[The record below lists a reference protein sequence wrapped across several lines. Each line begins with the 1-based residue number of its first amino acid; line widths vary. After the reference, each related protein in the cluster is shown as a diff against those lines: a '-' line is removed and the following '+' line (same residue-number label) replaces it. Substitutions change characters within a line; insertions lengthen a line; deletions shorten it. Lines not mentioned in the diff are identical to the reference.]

1 MTMQK
6 LLSKARKAI
15 QDFDMIQENDKIA
28 VGLSGGKDSLT
39 LLHILKNYQRFSPQ
53 KFELIAITLNPGGV
67 DNSPLYKLCKDLDI
81 EFHEVQTDI
90 KEIVFDIR
98 KEKNPCSLCANLRRG
113 ALNDTAKKLGCTKVA
128 LGHHKDDAIETFIMS
143 LFYEGRVNCFSPK
156 TYLDKQDITV
166 IRPMVYIEEYMTKKA
181 TKEFNYPV
189 IVNPCPANGST
200 KRQDVKELLA
210 QLNSTMP
217 GVKKNIFGALNNS
230 EKLFIWIVNPC
241 PANGSTKRQDVKEL
255 LAQLNSTM
263 PGVKKNIF
271 GALNNSEKLFIWNKD
286 KIK

>member
-1 MTMQK
+1 M
-6 LLSKARKAI
+6 
-15 QDFDMIQENDKIA
+15 
-28 VGLSGGKDSLT
+28 
-39 LLHILKNYQRFSPQ
+39 
-53 KFELIAITLNPGGV
+53 
-67 DNSPLYKLCKDLDI
+67 
-81 EFHEVQTDI
+81 QTDI

-230 EKLFIWIVNPC
+230 EKLFIW
-241 PANGSTKRQDVKEL
+241 
-255 LAQLNSTM
+255 
-263 PGVKKNIF
+263 
-271 GALNNSEKLFIWNKD
+271 NKD

>member
-81 EFHEVQTDI
+81 EFHEVQTNI

-128 LGHHKDDAIETFIMS
+128 LGHHKDDAIETFVMS

-156 TYLDKQDITV
+156 TYLDKQGITV

-181 TKEFNYPV
+181 TKEFKYPV
-189 IVNPCPANGST
+189 IENPCPANGST

-210 QLNSTMP
+210 QLNNTMP
-217 GVKKNIFGALNNS
+217 GVKRNIFGALNNS
-230 EKLFIWIVNPC
+230 EKLFIW
-241 PANGSTKRQDVKEL
+241 D
-255 LAQLNSTM
+255 
-263 PGVKKNIF
+263 
-271 GALNNSEKLFIWNKD
+271 KD

>member
-113 ALNDTAKKLGCTKVA
+113 ALNGVAEAHGCNKVA
-128 LGHHKDDAIETFIMS
+128 LGHHQDDVIETFFLS
-143 LFYEGRVNCFSPK
+143 LFYEGNIHTFSPT
-156 TYLDKQDITV
+156 TYLSRKNIVT
-166 IRPMVYIEEYMTKKA
+166 IRPMIYVTEKDIKSFVKRNPVPIMKKTCEMDGKSKREYMKDLIKSLTKDIPRLRA
-181 TKEFNYPV
+181 CV
-189 IVNPCPANGST
+189 
-200 KRQDVKELLA
+200 
-210 QLNSTMP
+210 
-217 GVKKNIFGALNNS
+217 FGAIQRSNIPGWKLE
-230 EKLFIWIVNPC
+230 EK
-241 PANGSTKRQDVKEL
+241 
-255 LAQLNSTM
+255 
-263 PGVKKNIF
+263 
-271 GALNNSEKLFIWNKD
+271 NK
-286 KIK
+286 

>member
-1 MTMQK
+1 MQK
-6 LLSKARKAI
+6 ILSYMRKAI
-15 QDFDMIQENDKIA
+15 EEYNMIEENDKIA
-28 VGLSGGKDSLT
+28 VCLSGGKDSIT
-39 LLHILKNYQRFSPQ
+39 LLHAFKALQRFYPK
-53 KFELIAITLNPGGV
+53 KFELIAISINPGFEFF
-67 DNSPLYKLCKDLDI
+67 DTALLQKLCDNLEIPLFI
-81 EFHEVQTDI
+81 EKTHA

-230 EKLFIWIVNPC
+230 EKLFIW
-241 PANGSTKRQDVKEL
+241 D
-255 LAQLNSTM
+255 
-263 PGVKKNIF
+263 
-271 GALNNSEKLFIWNKD
+271 KD

>member
-113 ALNDTAKKLGCTKVA
+113 VINSIAIREGCNKIA
-128 LGHHKDDAIETFIMS
+128 LGHNQDDVLETFLLNLLYTGNIS
-143 LFYEGRVNCFSPK
+143 TFSPMSYMDRSK
-156 TYLDKQDITV
+156 ITL
-166 IRPMVYIEEYMTKKA
+166 IRPLIYTPEREIRRFVRKNNISVMPKV
-181 TKEFNYPV
+181 
-189 IVNPCPANGST
+189 CPMDGVS
-200 KRQDVKELLA
+200 KREDMK
-210 QLNSTMP
+210 QLILNL
-217 GVKKNIFGALNNS
+217 GKNIPMIRANLFGAIQRNLDDWKLN
-230 EKLFIWIVNPC
+230 
-241 PANGSTKRQDVKEL
+241 
-255 LAQLNSTM
+255 
-263 PGVKKNIF
+263 
-271 GALNNSEKLFIWNKD
+271 
-286 KIK
+286 

>member
-1 MTMQK
+1 MQK
-6 LLSKARKAI
+6 ILSHMRKAI
-15 QDFDMIQENDKIA
+15 EEYKMLEENDKI
-28 VGLSGGKDSLT
+28 GICLSGGKDSIT
-39 LLHILKNYQRFSPQ
+39 LLHAFKSLQRFYPK
-53 KFELIAITLNPGGV
+53 KFEIIAISVNPGFEFF
-67 DNSPLYKLCKDLDI
+67 DTNFLQDICNNLEIPLFI
-81 EFHEVQTDI
+81 EKSNA

-156 TYLDKQDITV
+156 TYLDKQGITV

-181 TKEFNYPV
+181 TKKFNYPV

-200 KRQDVKELLA
+200 KRQDVKELLT

-230 EKLFIWIVNPC
+230 EKLFIW
-241 PANGSTKRQDVKEL
+241 D
-255 LAQLNSTM
+255 
-263 PGVKKNIF
+263 
-271 GALNNSEKLFIWNKD
+271 KD

>member
-81 EFHEVQTDI
+81 EFHEVQTNI

-113 ALNDTAKKLGCTKVA
+113 ALND
-128 LGHHKDDAIETFIMS
+128 GHHKDDAIETFVMA

-156 TYLDKQDITV
+156 TYLDKQRITV

-181 TKEFNYPV
+181 TKEFKYPV
-189 IVNPCPANGST
+189 IENPCPANGST

-210 QLNSTMP
+210 QLNNTMP
-217 GVKKNIFGALNNS
+217 GVKRNIFGALNNS
-230 EKLFIWIVNPC
+230 EKLFIW
-241 PANGSTKRQDVKEL
+241 D
-255 LAQLNSTM
+255 
-263 PGVKKNIF
+263 
-271 GALNNSEKLFIWNKD
+271 KD
-286 KIK
+286 KII

>member
-39 LLHILKNYQRFSPQ
+39 LLHILKNYQKFSPQ

-67 DNSPLYKLCKDLDI
+67 DNSPLYKLCKELNV

-113 ALNDTAKKLGCTKVA
+113 ALNGTAKELGCTKVA
-128 LGHHKDDAIETFIMS
+128 LGHHKDDAIETFLMS
-143 LFYEGRVNCFSPK
+143 MIYEGRVSCFSPK
-156 TYLDKQDITV
+156 STMDKQNITI
-166 IRPMVYIEEYMTKKA
+166 IRPMIYIEEYMTKKA
-181 TKEFNYPV
+181 TKEYNYPV
-189 IVNPCPANGST
+189 IKNPCPADGLT
-200 KRQDVKELLA
+200 KRQDIKELVA
-210 QLNSTMP
+210 KLNKEILGS
-217 GVKKNIFGALNNS
+217 KKNIFGALNNS
-230 EKLFIWIVNPC
+230 EKLFIW
-241 PANGSTKRQDVKEL
+241 DKE
-255 LAQLNSTM
+255 
-263 PGVKKNIF
+263 
-271 GALNNSEKLFIWNKD
+271 

>member
-113 ALNDTAKKLGCTKVA
+113 AINSIAVREGCNKIA
-128 LGHHKDDAIETFIMS
+128 LGHNQDDVLETFLLN
-143 LFYEGRVNCFSPK
+143 LFYTGSIGTFSPVSHMDR
-156 TYLDKQDITV
+156 TGITL
-166 IRPMVYIEEYMTKKA
+166 IRPLVYTPE
-181 TKEFNYPV
+181 KE
-189 IVNPCPANGST
+189 T
-200 KRQDVKELLA
+200 KRF
-210 QLNSTMP
+210 
-217 GVKKNIFGALNNS
+217 VKKNNLTVMPKVCPMDGTSKREDMRLMIFSLQKNIPMIRANLFGAIQRNLPDW
-230 EKLFIWIVNPC
+230 KI
-241 PANGSTKRQDVKEL
+241 K
-255 LAQLNSTM
+255 
-263 PGVKKNIF
+263 
-271 GALNNSEKLFIWNKD
+271 NKD
-286 KIK
+286 

>member
-15 QDFDMIQENDKIA
+15 QDFNMIQENDKIA

-98 KEKNPCSLCANLRRG
+98 KES
-113 ALNDTAKKLGCTKVA
+113 
-128 LGHHKDDAIETFIMS
+128 
-143 LFYEGRVNCFSPK
+143 
-156 TYLDKQDITV
+156 
-166 IRPMVYIEEYMTKKA
+166 IEENEPGYLA
-181 TKEFNYPV
+181 TKIGKLIGFFNLV
-189 IVNPCPANGST
+189 FG
-200 KRQDVKELLA
+200 ELDEEEKGILEEKIIEVYR
-210 QLNSTMP
+210 LKGITFNDNTLYKN
-217 GVKKNIFGALNNS
+217 KKFKIIF
-230 EKLFIWIVNPC
+230 FI
-241 PANGSTKRQDVKEL
+241 
-255 LAQLNSTM
+255 
-263 PGVKKNIF
+263 
-271 GALNNSEKLFIWNKD
+271 
-286 KIK
+286 

>member
-6 LLSKARKAI
+6 LLSKTRKAI

-67 DNSPLYKLCKDLDI
+67 DNSSLYKLCENLDI
-81 EFHEVQTDI
+81 EFHEVQTNI
-90 KEIVFDIR
+90 KKIVFDIR

-113 ALNDTAKKLGCTKVA
+113 ALNDTAKKLGCNKVA
-128 LGHHKDDAIETFIMS
+128 LGHHKDDAIETFVMS

-156 TYLDKQDITV
+156 TYLDKQGITV

-181 TKEFNYPV
+181 TKEFKYPV
-189 IVNPCPANGST
+189 IENPCPANGST
-200 KRQDVKELLA
+200 KRQDIKELLA
-210 QLNSTMP
+210 QLNNTMP
-217 GVKKNIFGALNNS
+217 GIKKNIFGSLNNN
-230 EKLFIWIVNPC
+230 EKLFIW
-241 PANGSTKRQDVKEL
+241 D
-255 LAQLNSTM
+255 
-263 PGVKKNIF
+263 
-271 GALNNSEKLFIWNKD
+271 KD